1 MSPRMPHAPVIT
13 PPKAGLK
20 QAAKVTAISAVPAQ
34 QDTSQW
40 DALRR
45 TFAMPDCS
53 GDASAADWARR
64 YTRYPER
71 FEQKLRAVLP
81 QLAYVQEIA
90 RQYHVAGEFVLLP
103 WVESHYQPVRGRANR
118 PAGIWQIMPAT
129 ARTLGLRTNSHYDAR
144 LDLALATTAVMQM
157 LRQYQDRFHDW
168 RVTDYAYNAGEFT
181 ARRLVE
187 KLGAPAITPLV
198 PAWPVR
204 KVTREHLSKLL
215 AMACIVRDP
224 QRFGVALP
232 EMAQDQQ
239 LVRVSVTRPM
249 TLGEVA
255 RTAGMPLS
263 TLKNLNAAYL
273 NNRIE
278 ATTSA
283 QLMLPAARAQQFGEN
298 QRQLTAAGSDQAL
311 AAPDHRSPV
320 HPYTTHRVRTGESL
334 WQIARH
340 YAVSVAQLQ
349 RWNGLHRS
357 RLKPGVVL
365 RVSAI
370 E

>member
-1 MSPRMPHAPVIT
+1 MPHAPVIT

-20 QAAKVTAISAVPAQ
+20 EAPKVTAISAMPAQ

-40 DALRR
+40 DALRQ

-53 GDASAADWARR
+53 GDASAVDWARR
-64 YTRYPER
+64 YTRYPAR
-71 FEQKLRAVLP
+71 FEQQLRAVLP
-81 QLAYVQEIA
+81 QLTYVQEIA

-103 WVESHYQPVRGRANR
+103 WVESHYQPVRGRAHQ
-118 PAGIWQIMPAT
+118 PAGIWQIMPIT
-129 ARTLGLRTNSHYDAR
+129 ARTLGLRANGHYDAR

-187 KLGAPAITPLV
+187 KLGAPAITPFV

-204 KVTREHLSKLL
+204 KVTREHLAKLL

-239 LVRVSVTRPM
+239 LIRVSVTRSM
-249 TLGEVA
+249 TLSEVA
-255 RTAGMPLS
+255 RAAGMPLS

-283 QLMLPAARAQQFGEN
+283 QLMLPAARAQQFSEN
-298 QRQLTAAGSDQAL
+298 QRRPIAVGSDRGL
-311 AAPDHRSPV
+311 PDPDQRVPM

-340 YAVSVAQLQ
+340 YAVSVAQLK
-349 RWNGLHRS
+349 RWNGLHGS
-357 RLKPGVVL
+357 RLKPGAVL
-365 RVSAI
+365 RVSAV